1 MLYLLFLIK
10 ITILPIAT
18 VKVAWNKEVSYMSI
32 QFIPFKSIYELVK
45 SKNLIQI
52 FGNIILLMPLPLLLQ
67 GVNNKRY
74 SKINYIKIIL
84 LTSIGIELSQ
94 LIINILT
101 KIRNHVID
109 IDDIFL
115 NILGGVILVVFYKPI
130 NNIIVR
136 IICKV
141 IPKQKKNC

>member
-1 MLYLLFLIK
+1 
-10 ITILPIAT
+10 
-18 VKVAWNKEVSYMSI
+18 MSI

-136 IICKV
+136 RICKV